1 MASDYFPHQVQL
13 QSALQ
18 LLQPAEPTTFDEPD
32 ESGGR
37 SGGGGV
43 LAARAAA
50 APRQSTMAGVK
61 STMAG
66 VTYSSGAVAG
76 SSKLGSLG
84 AVAGSSSATLPD
96 ERRLSALAAAGGSSG
111 GSAGGAPSGSAAS
124 RVAVSS
130 VDLLYLLAADP
141 TTSRSRV
148 LQWWR
153 VNHSA
158 VPQYAKT
165 SIRLFGP
172 TDDEAPA

>member
-1 MASDYFPHQVQL
+1 
-13 QSALQ
+13 
-18 LLQPAEPTTFDEPD
+18 
-32 ESGGR
+32 
-37 SGGGGV
+37 
-43 LAARAAA
+43 
-50 APRQSTMAGVK
+50 MAGVK

-111 GSAGGAPSGSAAS
+111 GSAGGSAAS

>member
-1 MASDYFPHQVQL
+1 
-13 QSALQ
+13 

-43 LAARAAA
+43 HAARTAA
-50 APRQSTMAGVK
+50 APRQSTTAGVKSTMAGVK